1 MKLKKLNEKLKIRF
15 NLRINLSFFFVAE
28 NARPEPCNYPKG
40 SEDPWPDPQT
50 QQCRCKSGFTGT
62 LCTSISTSLRCP
74 VGEFYSNDE
83 DECISCFCMGIPAD
97 NEGTP
102 TQCQSANLPKS
113 LAKVEFYDD
122 TRGFSLANED
132 FTSEISELKTDTR
145 ERELYFDEI
154 EDLEEYVSKI
164 ELSTKKSTKNQLR
177 LFRHI
182 FGDYQ
187 HNLRE
192 ISWGP
197 MVGT

>member
-1 MKLKKLNEKLKIRF
+1 MY
-15 NLRINLSFFFVAE
+15 LRINLSLIDFCFAAE

-40 SEDPWPDPQT
+40 SENPWPDPQT

-62 LCTSISTSLRCP
+62 LCSVSSSISLRCP

-132 FTSEISELKTDTR
+132 FTSEISELKTNPR

-154 EDLEEYVSKI
+154 EDLEEYVSKMS
-164 ELSTKKSTKNQLR
+164 LAK
-177 LFRHI
+177 
-182 FGDYQ
+182 
-187 HNLRE
+187 
-192 ISWGP
+192 
-197 MVGT
+197 

>member
-1 MKLKKLNEKLKIRF
+1 
-15 NLRINLSFFFVAE
+15 
-28 NARPEPCNYPKG
+28 
-40 SEDPWPDPQT
+40 
-50 QQCRCKSGFTGT
+50 
-62 LCTSISTSLRCP
+62 
-74 VGEFYSNDE
+74 
-83 DECISCFCMGIPAD
+83 MGIPAD